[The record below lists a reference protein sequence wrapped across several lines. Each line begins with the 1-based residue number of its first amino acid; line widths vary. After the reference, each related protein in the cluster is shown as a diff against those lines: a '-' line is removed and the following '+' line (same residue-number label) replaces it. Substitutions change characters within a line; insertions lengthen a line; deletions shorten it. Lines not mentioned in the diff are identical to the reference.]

1 MGWIGYEGILKVGY
15 RYSAD
20 IVQIQ
25 CTYSTDT
32 DSTDSEMLYRCST
45 DSFIDAFTDTL
56 LDTWAAER
64 SWNTHET
71 AIIEGVVALN

>member
-1 MGWIGYEGILKVGY
+1 MSY

-32 DSTDSEMLYRCST
+32 DSTDSADAVQMQYR
-45 DSFIDAFTDTL
+45 FIH
-56 LDTWAAER
+56 R
-64 SWNTHET
+64 CIHSWNTHET

>member
-32 DSTDSEMLYRCST
+32 DSTDSADAVQMQYR
-45 DSFIDAFTDTL
+45 FIHRCIHRYFIRYLSCRAQL
-56 LDTWAAER
+56 EHA
-64 SWNTHET
+64 
-71 AIIEGVVALN
+71 